1 MSTLLQISVD
11 RIQQVAGGMLP
22 LGIHLI
28 PCVSNISSIINQAKH
43 ESYFDNMTYYSI
55 LDYWNRYNL
64 HGNFVINQVTFVSAR
79 F

>member
-43 ESYFDNMTYYSI
+43 ESYFDNMNIYIT
-55 LDYWNRYNL
+55 
-64 HGNFVINQVTFVSAR
+64 
-79 F
+79 